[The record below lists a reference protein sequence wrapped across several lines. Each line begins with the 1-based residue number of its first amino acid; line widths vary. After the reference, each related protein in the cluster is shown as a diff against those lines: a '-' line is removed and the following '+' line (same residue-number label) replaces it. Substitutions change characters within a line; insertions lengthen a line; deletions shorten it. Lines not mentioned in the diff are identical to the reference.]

1 KVLDLRLFWLKFWW
15 IGFEI
20 LVRGSLVLLIVVF
33 GSFLR
38 GFPLPQRLLVSFVA
52 PRLPLFP

>member
-1 KVLDLRLFWLKFWW
+1 MVFLVSSCKANLLWGCKVLDLRLFWLKFWW

-38 GFPLPQRLLVSFVA
+38 GFP
-52 PRLPLFP
+52 